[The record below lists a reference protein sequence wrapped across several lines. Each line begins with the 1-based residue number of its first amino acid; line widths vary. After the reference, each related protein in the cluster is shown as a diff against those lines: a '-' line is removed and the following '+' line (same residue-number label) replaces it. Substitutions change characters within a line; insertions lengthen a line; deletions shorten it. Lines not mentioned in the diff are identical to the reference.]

1 VVLDS
6 LDKTPLEFATVSI
19 SNLKDSSLV
28 SYTLATKDGSFLLRN
43 LPAEQPLKLLVSFV
57 GYQAYHSHLNLAKGE
72 EVDLKSIHL
81 SRRSLNEVVITSS
94 RAPVVVKKD
103 TIEFN
108 TEAFKTRPNAVVE
121 ELLKK
126 LPGVQVDNDGTIT
139 VNGKGVS
146 KLTIDGK
153 EFFANDLKIATKNL
167 NADLI
172 DKVQIYDDR
181 EDDPDHLVDAS
192 KVNKII
198 NLKLKKAIKRSVF
211 GKVYSGGGT
220 RNRFESGGLIN
231 MFKDTLQVSL
241 IGIGNNLNKT
251 GFSDN
256 DLSSMG
262 GFNRSGRESLYD
274 GSVSTGGNRGGME
287 RIASGG
293 VNINTDYGKKL
304 KMNLLYFYSNSE
316 NTYSSSNYQQRFLG
330 DTTLINSNNS
340 VYKAFKSKHAIKG
353 SIQWKPNTEIQ
364 IRYTPQL
371 NLTFGNNNGSSF
383 TQSSNNFVSKL
394 SDSEGNNTGKS
405 SDQQFRHGFSYYRSF
420 KKKGMSLNVY
430 HNLEVNSS
438 DADRFN
444 FFKLASFISNLNSTD
459 QNRFSNN
466 DNSSKSGNVKVNFR
480 YPFTKKLTADWSI
493 DESYRNNADL
503 AETFNFNAL
512 TETYDS
518 LLVDQ
523 SSDLERSVWSHNFR
537 SGLTYDVTKKLKLKA
552 GLATEWL
559 DITNKFN
566 RNIANLHQRYFNLL
580 PFAEVELGRFT
591 LSYDSDIVQ
600 PSISD
605 LQPVTYVYSPLY
617 SFSGNP
623 LLKPSRTHNGSM
635 RFYTYKAE
643 TQRSINFYVDG
654 EIQENN
660 VVRKRTMSSNGAET
674 STPLNMNGRF
684 STYSGGSISRRFK
697 KIAGWQFRVST
708 DVNGSLR
715 RDYFQLNK
723 DEGGQD
729 GYSFG
734 IRPAFAI
741 TWKDKVELKPA
752 YRFRNSITAYRGI
765 DYKNVNTTKHQ
776 IESRFTLVWPKKVT
790 WEGNYEYSYNSQVAK
805 GYRKSNN
812 LLSGTVAIQ
821 MLKKNRGEIK
831 LSVYDVFDQNISVY
845 RYAYENSIS
854 TNQNEILKRYFMLT
868 YQYKFNKTITK

>member
-1 VVLDS
+1 MIKKIFLISTFCLIYFCSFAQNRALIKGVVLDS
-6 LDKTPLEFATVSI
+6 LDKAPLEFATVSI
-19 SNLKDSSLV
+19 SNVKDSSLV

-43 LPAEQPLKLLVSFV
+43 LPAEQPLRLLISFV
-57 GYQAYHSHLNLAKGE
+57 GYQPYHSHLKLAKGE
-72 EVDLKSIHL
+72 EVDLKKIHL
-81 SRRSLNEVVITSS
+81 SRRSLNEVVITSA

-167 NADLI
+167 NAELI

-316 NTYSSSNYQQRFLG
+316 NTYSSSSHQQRFLG
-330 DTTLINSNNS
+330 DTTLINSSNNI
-340 VYKAFKSKHAIKG
+340 YKAIKSKHAIKG
-353 SIQWKPNTEIQ
+353 LIQWKPSTKIQ
-364 IRYTPQL
+364 IRYTPQFNFTL
-371 NLTFGNNNGSSF
+371 GDNNGNSF
-383 TQSSNNFVSKL
+383 NRSSNNFVNKL
-394 SDSEGNNTGKS
+394 SDSDGNNTDKS
-405 SDQQFRHGFSYYRSF
+405 SSQQFQHGFSYYRSF

-430 HNLEVNSS
+430 HNLQINSR

-444 FFKLASFISNLNSTD
+444 FFKLASFVSNLNSTD

-466 DNSSKSGNVKVNFR
+466 DNSK
-480 YPFTKKLTADWSI
+480 
-493 DESYRNNADL
+493 
-503 AETFNFNAL
+503 
-512 TETYDS
+512 
-518 LLVDQ
+518 
-523 SSDLERSVWSHNFR
+523 
-537 SGLTYDVTKKLKLKA
+537 
-552 GLATEWL
+552 
-559 DITNKFN
+559 
-566 RNIANLHQRYFNLL
+566 
-580 PFAEVELGRFT
+580 
-591 LSYDSDIVQ
+591 
-600 PSISD
+600 
-605 LQPVTYVYSPLY
+605 
-617 SFSGNP
+617 
-623 LLKPSRTHNGSM
+623 
-635 RFYTYKAE
+635 
-643 TQRSINFYVDG
+643 
-654 EIQENN
+654 
-660 VVRKRTMSSNGAET
+660 
-674 STPLNMNGRF
+674 
-684 STYSGGSISRRFK
+684 
-697 KIAGWQFRVST
+697 
-708 DVNGSLR
+708 
-715 RDYFQLNK
+715 
-723 DEGGQD
+723 
-729 GYSFG
+729 
-734 IRPAFAI
+734 
-741 TWKDKVELKPA
+741 
-752 YRFRNSITAYRGI
+752 
-765 DYKNVNTTKHQ
+765 
-776 IESRFTLVWPKKVT
+776 
-790 WEGNYEYSYNSQVAK
+790 
-805 GYRKSNN
+805 
-812 LLSGTVAIQ
+812 
-821 MLKKNRGEIK
+821 
-831 LSVYDVFDQNISVY
+831 
-845 RYAYENSIS
+845 
-854 TNQNEILKRYFMLT
+854 
-868 YQYKFNKTITK
+868 